1 MACFII
7 GCSLKAPGRDYIDLV
22 EAIDRIGS
30 AAWPCLDATW
40 IVNCEKTASQIRD
53 ELKLYLEPADELI
66 VAELAGN
73 AAWRGLRG
81 GSAEALKAVL
91 AS

>member
-7 GCSLKAPGRDYIDLV
+7 GCSLKNPGHDYVELV
-22 EAIDRIGS
+22 NAIERVGS
-30 AAWPCLDATW
+30 RSWPCLESTW
-40 IVNCEKTASQIRD
+40 IVNSDKLASQIRD
-53 ELKLYLEPADELI
+53 ELKLFLSDGDELI

-81 GSAEALKAVL
+81 GSADALKAVL
-91 AS
+91 AG

>member
-7 GCSLKAPGRDYIDLV
+7 GCALKAPGHDYIELV
-22 EAIDRIGS
+22 EAIERVGS
-30 AAWPCLDATW
+30 AAWPCLESTW
-40 IVNCEKTASQIRD
+40 IVSSEKTASQIRD
-53 ELKLYLEPADELI
+53 ELKLHLEPSDELI

-91 AS
+91 AG

>member
-7 GCSLKAPGRDYIDLV
+7 GCSLKAPGHDYV
-22 EAIDRIGS
+22 ELIAAIERVGS
-30 AAWPCLDATW
+30 RAWPCLDSTW
-40 IVNCEKTASQIRD
+40 IVNSDKLASQIRD
-53 ELKLYLEPADELI
+53 ELKPHLCGTDELI

-81 GSAEALKAVL
+81 GSADALKAVL
-91 AS
+91 AG

>member
-1 MACFII
+1 MPCYII
-7 GCSLKAPGRDYIDLV
+7 GCSLKAPGHDYVALV
-22 EAIDRIGS
+22 EAIDRVGTR
-30 AAWPCLDATW
+30 AWPCLDATW
-40 IVNCEKTASQIRD
+40 VVNSDKTPSQIRD
-53 ELKLYLEPADELI
+53 ELKEYLSPADELI

-91 AS
+91 AG

>member
-1 MACFII
+1 MACYLI

-22 EAIDRIGS
+22 EAIDRVGHR
-30 AAWPCLDATW
+30 AWPCLDSTW
-40 IVNCEKTASQIRD
+40 IINADKTPTQIRD
-53 ELKLYLEPADELI
+53 ELKPFLSSSDELI

-73 AAWRGLRG
+73 AAWRGLKG

-91 AS
+91 AG